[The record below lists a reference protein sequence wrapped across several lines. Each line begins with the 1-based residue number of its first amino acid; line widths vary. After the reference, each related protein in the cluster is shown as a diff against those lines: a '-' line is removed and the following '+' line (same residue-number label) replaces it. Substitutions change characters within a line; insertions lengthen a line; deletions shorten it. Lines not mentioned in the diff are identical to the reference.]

1 MLTALTNR
9 ERQVMHLICKGLS
22 NKEIGRRLDV
32 TEGTIKIHLHRI
44 FQKLAIQNRTALA
57 ARAVRGPAD
66 DEGPTD

>member
-1 MLTALTNR
+1 MRTALTNR

-22 NKEIGRRLDV
+22 NKQIGRRLDV
-32 TEGTIKIHLHRI
+32 TESTIKIHLHHI

-57 ARAVRGPAD
+57 TRAVRGPAD